1 MLAREVGVAQCG
13 LFATGVGCLVS
24 RGSVQ
29 CVFGVNECK
38 GDEDAPT
45 SLSESESESE
55 SEPASASESLSPCVE
70 CTARARG
77 YLNKCA
83 RKFGACPR
91 RARKNRKRL
100 LM

>member
-1 MLAREVGVAQCG
+1 M
-13 LFATGVGCLVS
+13 
-24 RGSVQ
+24 
-29 CVFGVNECK
+29 
-38 GDEDAPT
+38 
-45 SLSESESESE
+45 SLSASESE
-55 SEPASASESLSPCVE
+55 SEPASASESLSLCVE